1 MTPQRRENFKRLLK
15 PRHIAFIG
23 GRYAIIAIHEAR
35 RRGFGGEMFAVNPSR
50 SDLEGVPCVASI
62 EELPVAPDAVYLAI
76 PASDVVD
83 AVRSLSDMGTGGVVC
98 FSAGFKEAGNNQT
111 ELDLIELEKD
121 CRLNCTRIKKLIVI
135 KIIKRINASRI
146 VIFLDANGLS
156 FGRLTF

>member
-1 MTPQRRENFKRLLK
+1 MTPKRRENFKRLLK

-83 AVRSLSDMGTGGVVC
+83 AVRSLS
-98 FSAGFKEAGNNQT
+98 
-111 ELDLIELEKD
+111 LIH
-121 CRLNCTRIKKLIVI
+121 I
-135 KIIKRINASRI
+135 
-146 VIFLDANGLS
+146 
-156 FGRLTF
+156 